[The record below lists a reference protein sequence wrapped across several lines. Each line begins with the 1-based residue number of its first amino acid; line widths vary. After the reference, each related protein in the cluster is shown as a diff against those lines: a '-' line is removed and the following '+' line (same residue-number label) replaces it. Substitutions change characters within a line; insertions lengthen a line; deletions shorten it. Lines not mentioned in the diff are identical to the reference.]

1 MCFTC
6 RRGALAHHT
15 KNSKDMTSADY
26 YDRNRG
32 PIEQLLSEAVS
43 EVMREEPTDPF
54 QYLADY
60 LARRA
65 LEERQRHVI
74 CVSDIH
80 GRCDELKALWDA
92 LTKELGEELAR
103 TPVVF
108 LGECVLRSALESHVA
123 RREPRL
129 IAALL
134 LTMLPVWCALSQLL
148 RSRSGHQGRARLFDP
163 AATRA
168 PCARPPPC
176 KRSAPSRQH
185 ACAHH
190 GAIASPQEHPSTA
203 SQAITTLGWPRSSG
217 ACRRTNST

>member
-1 MCFTC
+1 
-6 RRGALAHHT
+6 
-15 KNSKDMTSADY
+15 MTSRSFSEDDADY
-26 YDRNRG
+26 FDRNRG

-65 LEERQRHVI
+65 PVERQRRALEERQRRALKERQRSVI

-123 RREPRL
+123 
-129 IAALL
+129 
-134 LTMLPVWCALSQLL
+134 
-148 RSRSGHQGRARLFDP
+148 
-163 AATRA
+163 
-168 PCARPPPC
+168 
-176 KRSAPSRQH
+176 
-185 ACAHH
+185 
-190 GAIASPQEHPSTA
+190 
-203 SQAITTLGWPRSSG
+203 
-217 ACRRTNST
+217 

>member
-1 MCFTC
+1 MYAAPILERHQVRTSYSLECDPEILV
-6 RRGALAHHT
+6 LAYLET
-15 KNSKDMTSADY
+15 KLTRNNIVVLHLSARSLIKNNKDMTSRSFSEDDADY
-26 YDRNRG
+26 FDRNRG

-65 LEERQRHVI
+65 LEERQRNVI

-108 LGECVLRSALESHVA
+108 LGECVLRSALESQGA

-129 IAALL
+129 NCRAPADHASRVVRSLTATAIAAR
-134 LTMLPVWCALSQLL
+134 TP
-148 RSRSGHQGRARLFDP
+148 RA
-163 AATRA
+163 
-168 PCARPPPC
+168 C
-176 KRSAPSRQH
+176 
-185 ACAHH
+185 
-190 GAIASPQEHPSTA
+190 STF
-203 SQAITTLGWPRSSG
+203 
-217 ACRRTNST
+217 

>member
-1 MCFTC
+1 MRTVTFDAAPILGRHQVRTSYSLECDPEILV
-6 RRGALAHHT
+6 LAYLET
-15 KNSKDMTSADY
+15 KLTRNNIVVLHLSARSLIKNNKDMTSRSFSEDDADY
-26 YDRNRG
+26 FDRNRG

-65 LEERQRHVI
+65 LEERQRNVI

-129 IAALL
+129 NCRAPADHASRVVRSLTATAIAAR
-134 LTMLPVWCALSQLL
+134 TP
-148 RSRSGHQGRARLFDP
+148 RA
-163 AATRA
+163 
-168 PCARPPPC
+168 C
-176 KRSAPSRQH
+176 
-185 ACAHH
+185 
-190 GAIASPQEHPSTA
+190 STF
-203 SQAITTLGWPRSSG
+203 
-217 ACRRTNST
+217 